1 MKTETKTG
9 IALMIFV
16 MGIILILNNV
26 SAYDYEIEQ
35 GKAYD
40 IQRPCF
46 NNGTYC
52 SGASVCNITV
62 SNSAGTVMVY
72 NQRMTN
78 KLSYHNY
85 TLSASQTQNLG
96 TYNAIVTCTD
106 GLLSGED
113 TFTIYSSPMGS
124 TKTLGFFF
132 LIFALLYGITLVG
145 AYFDSFPIA
154 TIGGMGLLALGIF
167 TMTEGIDIYRNFASQ
182 VISFI
187 TIAVGAYFAIFG
199 GVKIIQENM

>member
-1 MKTETKTG
+1 MKTETKVG
-9 IALMIFV
+9 IALMV
-16 MGIILILNNV
+16 MVFGVLMIMNNV

-35 GKAYD
+35 GKVYD

-52 SGASVCNITV
+52 SGAAVCNITV
-62 SNSAGTVMVY
+62 SNPAGTVIVY

-85 TLSASQTQNLG
+85 TLSSSQTQNLG
-96 TYNAIVTCTD
+96 TFNAIVTCTD

-113 TFTIYSSPMGS
+113 TFTINSSPMGS
-124 TKTLGFFF
+124 TQTLGFFF
-132 LIFALLYGITLVG
+132 LIFALLYGLTLVG

-154 TIGGMGLLALGIF
+154 VIGGMGLLALGIF
-167 TMTEGIDIYRNFASQ
+167 TMTEGIDIYRNFATQ

-187 TIAVGAYFAIFG
+187 TIAVGAYFAIMG
-199 GVKIIQENM
+199 GVKIVQENM